1 MRLATITAATI
12 TAGIV
17 LSAAT
22 AHADWQYTR
31 WGMTPEETLAASK
44 GKLKRCDPRACD
56 VQATDTAAAQLF
68 GPYQSGEFNFT
79 AFAFFDKRTNK
90 LAHVT
95 LKLTTPEKGL
105 DLIGTLR
112 IRYGEPAMQSTSAV
126 MTLLGSPIRTRACN
140 CQRI

>member
-1 MRLATITAATI
+1 MRLAAITAV
-12 TAGIV
+12 IV

-44 GKLKRCDPRACD
+44 GKLKRCDPCD
-56 VQATDTAAAQLF
+56 IQTNDTAAAAQLF

-126 MTLLGSPIRTRACN
+126 MILFVWREPKDQISIAGGVH
-140 CQRI
+140 